1 VSGVPVIGRIAR
13 FLRSRRL
20 VVWLLVGV
28 TGWSVVGTLV
38 PQASRDAAGVA
49 RWTASYPAAVP
60 FLQALGLFDAFGSP
74 TFLVAMALLFACTV
88 ACAWER
94 TSVSWREFR
103 GRRGLTEAQIARLA
117 ERAPIRV
124 AAGGVP
130 EGTAVGP
137 ADPVA
142 VIARVRSALATLR
155 LRTRAGARA
164 GEAVGGRFG
173 LLGSPVFHWSL
184 AALCLAIALG
194 WLVRAEGMIG
204 VPVGYT
210 VDDTPEA
217 YGRYAAGP
225 LHPGTPSGVV
235 FSASDFQL
243 ETVVGGVDHG
253 ASAVVTLGR
262 GGTVV
267 SRQRVYP
274 NNPLRFGAVLIH
286 QNEFGLA
293 SALRVEDASGAV
305 AAAAEQLADF
315 DPATASGTTTARLAA
330 TAADGTEFTIESTVI
345 ADRTSEGVQ
354 LRMPAEKRVAVSIV
368 SGGTSTPTETLAPG
382 QTMALPGGNV
392 LRLVDVVY
400 YARLSVVDDPS
411 VYPIYA
417 IFVIAAVGLS
427 LAIFTPYRS
436 VRFLL
441 VEEGGR
447 IIVHAEARHARKDPL
462 FAERVEAALREGL
475 GVADATAAPPAASRT
490 TEGEG

>member
-1 VSGVPVIGRIAR
+1 
-13 FLRSRRL
+13 
-20 VVWLLVGV
+20 VG
-28 TGWSVVGTLV
+28 G
-38 PQASRDAAGVA
+38 
-49 RWTASYPAAVP
+49 
-60 FLQALGLFDAFGSP
+60 
-74 TFLVAMALLFACTV
+74 
-88 ACAWER
+88 ER
-94 TSVSWREFR
+94 E
-103 GRRGLTEAQIARLA
+103 GA
-117 ERAPIRV
+117 E
-124 AAGGVP
+124 
-130 EGTAVGP
+130 P
-137 ADPVA
+137 ADPAA
-142 VIARVRSALATLR
+142 VIARLRVALAGLR

-204 VPVGYT
+204 VPVGYRA
-210 VDDTPEA
+210 DDTPEA
-217 YGRYAAGP
+217 YGRYEAGP
-225 LHPGTPSGVV
+225 LHSAAPSGIV

-253 ASAVVTLGR
+253 ASAVITLER
-262 GGTVV
+262 GGAVV
-267 SRQRVYP
+267 ASQRVYP
-274 NNPLRFGAVLIH
+274 NNPLRYGAVLIH

-293 SALRVEDASGAV
+293 SVFGFEDASGTVGATS
-305 AAAAEQLADF
+305 EQLADF
-315 DPATASGTTTARLAA
+315 DPETESGTTAAQLAA
-330 TAADGTEFTIESTVI
+330 TSTDGSEFTVESTVI
-345 ADRTSEGVQ
+345 ADRTAEGVQ
-354 LRMPAEKRVAVSIV
+354 LRMPTEKLVRVSIV
-368 SGGTSTPTETLAPG
+368 SAGSSTPTETLAPG
-382 QTMALPGGNV
+382 ETMALPGGNV

-475 GVADATAAPPAASRT
+475 GAAAPGAEVAAHQ
-490 TEGEG
+490 EGEG